1 MNYIKQNIKHLRESK
16 SLSQADFGKLFDY
29 SRDNIASYERGTD
42 PKIDLIQKI
51 VNYFHIS
58 FDDFINNELSTIT
71 ESDMTKKDVLAE
83 PTNEFV
89 LRTDTREAK
98 QIIPLYDHLGAASLT
113 RVFEGH
119 QNIID
124 YITIPNLPK
133 SDGALYITG
142 DSMYPLLKSGD
153 IAIYKRLHDMV
164 HGILFGEMYILS
176 VRIDDDLTTVVKFVQ
191 KSERGEEWIKLVSQ
205 NSYHA
210 PKDFHLKDVVAMAM
224 VKASIRINSMM

>member
-1 MNYIKQNIKHLRESK
+1 MDITQKINTIAIENFDDNNSKFAQYMGTSETNIRNYRSKTIPKVEFIVTLCNKLELSFDWFFNNEGERQASK
-16 SLSQADFGKLFDY
+16 SH
-29 SRDNIASYERGTD
+29 E
-42 PKIDLIQKI
+42 
-51 VNYFHIS
+51 
-58 FDDFINNELSTIT
+58 
-71 ESDMTKKDVLAE
+71 ESVM
-83 PTNEFV
+83 TNEFV
-89 LRTDTREAK
+89 LRTDSREEK
-98 QIIPLYDHLGAASLT
+98 QRIPLYDHLGAASLT

-153 IAIYKRLHDMV
+153 IAIYKRLHDMDD
-164 HGILFGEMYILS
+164 GILFGEMYILS
-176 VRIDDDLTTVVKFVQ
+176 IRIDDDLTTVVKFVQ
-191 KSERGEEWIKLVSQ
+191 KSDRGEQWIKLVSQ

-210 PKDFHLKDVVAMAM
+210 PKDFHMRDVVAMAM